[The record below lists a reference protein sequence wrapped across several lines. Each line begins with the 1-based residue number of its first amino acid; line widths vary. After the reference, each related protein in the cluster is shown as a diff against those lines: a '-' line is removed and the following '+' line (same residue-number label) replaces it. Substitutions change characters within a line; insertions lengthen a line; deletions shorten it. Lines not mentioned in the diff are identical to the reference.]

1 MRCYWNLKTHIQHIH
16 LFDHTFTRM
25 CPMFKYIISVAWSCH
40 FSLSFSVS
48 LFLHNS
54 NAYTK
59 LFFTSIVGRDFEIE
73 TFARHRKAKQDD
85 DRQGNKHNQ
94 MRITNRHSAH
104 SSWKQPISIKL
115 KAMKATELN
124 EIVEMYKFIWLI
136 RICFRKSHLIKA
148 QRWIL

>member
-1 MRCYWNLKTHIQHIH
+1 MNECGVIETSKHTYN
-16 LFDHTFTRM
+16 TFT
-25 CPMFKYIISVAWSCH
+25 CSIIHSRVCTPCSSTSFLSLDHAI

-59 LFFTSIVGRDFEIE
+59 LFFTSIVGRDFEIQ

-94 MRITNRHSAH
+94 MRITNWHSEH
-104 SSWKQPISIKL
+104 SS
-115 KAMKATELN
+115 
-124 EIVEMYKFIWLI
+124 
-136 RICFRKSHLIKA
+136 
-148 QRWIL
+148 